1 MSYRS
6 KSRDR
11 TRRWER
17 YLALA
22 TEAGSIAMNVG
33 PRPTRVQLV
42 GLGLRAV
49 GFAVKLRGERR
60 RLNAR
65 DPWNY
70 FENAGQTRTWIAI
83 PDEFHPLVLEQ
94 VTDVDIERDYWD
106 GEEDSFRVLIGS
118 IGGERVGWIADSDGE
133 PTSGPFLRADRERET
148 YRALGARIWR
158 RIGTRQVAFGRGGL
172 CPDPLACDPESA
184 GDQIRELGER
194 LVRFRARG
202 MQRSCLLVGPPGT
215 GKSTGI
221 RYLAARL
228 GLSSLRVD
236 LAALSRQEGV
246 RVDDQ
251 APRWLEALL
260 KLLEPE
266 LLILD
271 DLDRVECGGELLH
284 FLELAAATCQVVLA
298 SANGTEAMLGA
309 ALRPGRFD
317 EVVRVD
323 RLDQRLLRS
332 LVGDDDE
339 LAARVGDLPVAYVAE
354 LVKRRDVLGRER
366 ALAELDELCARR
378 ALVEQPDKA

>member
-6 KSRDR
+6 RYRDR
-11 TRRWER
+11 SRRWER

-22 TEAGSIAMNVG
+22 SEAGSIAMNLG
-33 PRPTRVQLV
+33 HRPTRVQLL

-49 GFAVKLRGERR
+49 GFAVMLRGERR
-60 RLNAR
+60 RMNAR

-70 FENAGQTRTWIAI
+70 FESAGLARAWIAI
-83 PDEFHPLVLEQ
+83 PDEFHALVLEH
-94 VTDVDIERDYWD
+94 VCDVEVERDHWD
-106 GEEDSFRVLIGS
+106 GEQGSCRVVLGS
-118 IGGERVGWIADSDGE
+118 IAGERVGWIADGDGE
-133 PTSGPFLRADRERET
+133 PVSGPYVRADRERET
-148 YRALGARIWR
+148 YRALGIRIWQR
-158 RIGTRQVAFGRGGL
+158 MGTRQVAFGRGGL
-172 CPDPLACDPESA
+172 CPDPLAGEPPAVGEQVRA
-184 GDQIRELGER
+184 LGDR
-194 LVRFRARG
+194 LASFRARG
-202 MQRSCLLVGPPGT
+202 MRRSCLLVGPPGT

-221 RYLAARL
+221 RHLAARL
-228 GLSSLRVD
+228 DLASLRVD
-236 LAALSRQEGV
+236 LAALSRQGGV

-251 APRWLEALL
+251 APLWLEALL
-260 KLLEPE
+260 KLLEPD

-323 RLDQRLLRS
+323 RLDPGLLRS
-332 LVGDDDE
+332 LVGEDDE

-354 LVKRRDVLGRER
+354 LMKRCQVLGRER
-366 ALAELDELCARR
+366 ALAEIDELCARR
-378 ALVEQPDKA
+378 ALVEQPARE